1 MSSAIVNEEVLFEN
15 WILQFSGL
23 WSSYFLNTLNVIDA
37 SHPRFALVSL
47 GRRAITPRFVA
58 CLLRFITQQLEQVKA
73 IRERDIDSTVPI
85 IKLPSRGKSMPALPP
100 AVFAYVDDVAREDG
114 LVTAS
119 VDSDI
124 LIMDALVVSVTVKLP
139 RVNALA
145 APTQR
150 YDSEG
155 LQGEESRE
163 KLRSRA
169 TVVSVTVNGKLSKL
183 FMFCVAHRFRRQ
195 RERTDI

>member
-1 MSSAIVNEEVLFEN
+1 
-15 WILQFSGL
+15 
-23 WSSYFLNTLNVIDA
+23 
-37 SHPRFALVSL
+37 
-47 GRRAITPRFVA
+47 
-58 CLLRFITQQLEQVKA
+58 
-73 IRERDIDSTVPI
+73 
-85 IKLPSRGKSMPALPP
+85 MPALPP
-100 AVFAYVDDVAREDG
+100 AVFAYADDIAREDG
-114 LVTAS
+114 LVTTS

-124 LIMDALVVSVTVKLP
+124 LIMDAPVVSVTVKLP

>member
-1 MSSAIVNEEVLFEN
+1 
-15 WILQFSGL
+15 
-23 WSSYFLNTLNVIDA
+23 
-37 SHPRFALVSL
+37 
-47 GRRAITPRFVA
+47 
-58 CLLRFITQQLEQVKA
+58 
-73 IRERDIDSTVPI
+73 
-85 IKLPSRGKSMPALPP
+85 MPALPP

-139 RVNALA
+139 GVNALA

-155 LQGEESRE
+155 LRQGEGSRE
-163 KLRSRA
+163 KLRSKA
-169 TVVSVTVNGKLSKL
+169 AVVSVTVNGKLYQL
-183 FMFCVAHRFRRQ
+183 FMFSVAHRFRRQ